1 MDLLRR
7 YGIKEVADV
16 TFYEIDNGGTPI
28 KPVLYLDTLKFSNV
42 ETSSESVDA
51 KGGKGDAALVS
62 WDVAKEVVFN
72 IEDALFSMKSLSFM
86 FNQKPKVNNI
96 PTVNRCNFVQIKQE
110 HEKQTLFEKIETQ
123 QKEIIAYEKTVVNT
137 ASFSGEF
144 GYPWYAEY
152 TTNIPSN
159 AVNVQFTPTQEPI
172 LEVDYNLEQ
181 KGGVWVLTLS
191 GWSSTEG
198 TVAISPFSVEFSYEI
213 PEEGYRLKNLTA
225 SAIGLIPKKNLL
237 EGRGLRDIRVYS
249 GNSFL
254 EISADKIYTEQDLRS
269 FSALY
274 EKDAAFVIKSGIYLL
289 SWKIEVDE
297 WHLQENKEIIISAN
311 EFPGVY
317 YMTADTWVRD
327 ESTGKDSLFQI
338 IIPKVKL
345 LSDQVSIEMSAEGE
359 PAVFDFS
366 FQALKPKN
374 RPLMSLVA
382 YESGISTTTIAL
394 NIQSVSSEPA
404 LNCFNGL
411 PGTKIEIDLTPV
423 VGTGVNLLTIARPI
437 SVNGSETLNSPK
449 ANFIENPT
457 MGYSFV
463 PIQKVED
470 LGTLGNTQTFSSGLY
485 MVKGIGKTP
494 SGDSNTET
502 PEIPETPKTEI
513 VTNYLISVDGKAL
526 TLFSLDELNIS
537 WDQNTETCE
546 ITGYIEGTDKNVYVY
561 LSLGGN
567 SKPILDIY
575 GAKKWIEKQLSEN
588 PLRFILNGAAT
599 VAGAVGKVLADDWV
613 WDGLIALAVELTT
626 FLVNAEVKTAEQ
638 AQQEIITTIKNCVAD
653 PDLLNIE
660 INGVPIIDA

>member
-42 ETSSESVDA
+42 ETSSESIDA
-51 KGGKGDAALVS
+51 KGGKGDTALVS

-72 IEDALFSMKSLSFM
+72 IEDALFSMRSLSFM

-96 PTVNRCNFVQIKQE
+96 PTINRCNFVQIKQE

-123 QKEIIAYEKTVVNT
+123 QKEIIAYERTVVNT
-137 ASFSGEF
+137 ASFSGEL
-144 GYPWYAEY
+144 GYPWQTEY

-159 AVNVQFTPTQEPI
+159 AANVQFTPPQELI
-172 LEVDYNLEQ
+172 VEVNYNLEQ
-181 KGGVWVLTLS
+181 KGDAWILTLS

-198 TVAISPFSVEFSYEI
+198 TVTIPPFSIEFSYEI
-213 PEEGYRLKNLTA
+213 PEEGYKLKHLTA

-254 EISADKIYTEQDLRS
+254 EISIDKIYTEQDLRS

-345 LSDQVSIEMSAEGE
+345 LSDQVSIEMSAEGD

-382 YESGISTTTIAL
+382 YESGLSASMIAMS
-394 NIQSVSSEPA
+394 IQSISQEASLA
-404 LNCFNGL
+404 CFDGKA
-411 PGTKIEIDLTPV
+411 GTKIEVDLSPML
-423 VGTGVNLLTIARPI
+423 GTGTNVLTVTRPI
-437 SVNGSETLNSPK
+437 SLDGTALSPK
-449 ANFIENPT
+449 KLELIEKPT
-457 MGYSFV
+457 LGYSFV
-463 PIQKVED
+463 PIHKVENAD
-470 LGTLGNTQTFSSGLY
+470 ILEGKTQNFSSGIY
-485 MVKGIGKTP
+485 VVKGVGKN
-494 SGDSNTET
+494 SSSNNAGTS
-502 PEIPETPKTEI
+502 PEKTEV
-513 VTNYLISVDGKAL
+513 VTNYLINMEGKIL
-526 TLFSLDELNIS
+526 TFFHLDELEIY
-537 WDQNTETCE
+537 WDDTSNHCE
-546 ITGYIEGTDKNVYVY
+546 ITGYLEGTDKNVYVK
-561 LSLGGN
+561 LTCGPSEL
-567 SKPILDIY
+567 PTLWIY
-575 GAKKWIEKQLSEN
+575 GAEDWIEKQLREN
-588 PLRFILNGAAT
+588 PTRFIVTGIVKMT
-599 VAGAVGKVLADDWV
+599 GAVGGSLL
-613 WDGLIALAVELTT
+613 DGDYEKWERLLALAVDVTV
-626 FLVNAEVKTAEQ
+626 FLVNFDANTAEE
-638 AQQEIITTIKNCVAD
+638 AQRSIVEMIKDCIAD
-653 PDLLNIE
+653 PDLLDIE
-660 INGVPIIDA
+660 INGVQIIDA

>member
-42 ETSSESVDA
+42 ETSSESIDA
-51 KGGKGDAALVS
+51 KGGKGDTALVS

-72 IEDALFSMKSLSFM
+72 IEDALFSMRSLSFM

-96 PTVNRCNFVQIKQE
+96 PAVNRCNFVQIKQE
-110 HEKQTLFEKIETQ
+110 HEKQTLFEKIENQ
-123 QKEIIAYEKTVVNT
+123 QKEIISYEKTVVDT
-137 ASFSGEF
+137 AGFSNEL
-144 GYPWYAEY
+144 GYPWHAEY

-159 AVNVQFTPTQEPI
+159 AINVQFTPSQESAVEI
-172 LEVDYNLEQ
+172 NYNLEQ
-181 KGGVWVLTLS
+181 KDGAWVLVLS
-191 GWSSTEG
+191 GWNPTEG
-198 TVAISPFSVEFSYEI
+198 TVTISQFSVEFSYEI
-213 PEEGYRLKNLTA
+213 PEDGYRLKSLTA

-237 EGRGLRDIRVYS
+237 EGRELRDVRVYS

-254 EISADKIYTEQDLRS
+254 EISINKIYTEQDLRS

-297 WHLQENKEIIISAN
+297 WHLKENKEIIISAN

-404 LNCFNGL
+404 LDCFNGQ
-411 PGTKIEIDLTPV
+411 PGTKIEIDLTPI
-423 VGTGVNLLTIARPI
+423 VGTEVNLLTVARPT
-437 SVNGSETLNSPK
+437 SQDGSGTLNSSK
-449 ANFIENPT
+449 VNFIDRPT

-463 PIQKVED
+463 PIQRVED
-470 LGTLGNTQTFSSGLY
+470 TGTLGNTQTFSSGLY
-485 MVKGIGKTP
+485 MVKSIGKTP
-494 SGDSNTET
+494 PGDSGTA
-502 PEIPETPKTEI
+502 IPKTEI
-513 VTNYLISVDGKAL
+513 VTNYLISVDGRAL

-537 WDQNTETCE
+537 WDQNTRICE
-546 ITGYIEGTDKNVYVY
+546 ITGYIEGTEKNVYVY
-561 LSLGGN
+561 LSLGGG
-567 SKPILDIY
+567 SRPVVQIY
-575 GAKKWIEKQLSEN
+575 GAEDWIKKQLDED
-588 PLRFILNGAAT
+588 PLRFILNGVVN
-599 VAGAVGKVLADDWV
+599 VAGAAGKILSKDWV

-626 FLVNAEVKTAEQ
+626 FLVNAEAKTAEQ
-638 AQQEIITTIKNCVAD
+638 TQQEIIKMIKDCMAD